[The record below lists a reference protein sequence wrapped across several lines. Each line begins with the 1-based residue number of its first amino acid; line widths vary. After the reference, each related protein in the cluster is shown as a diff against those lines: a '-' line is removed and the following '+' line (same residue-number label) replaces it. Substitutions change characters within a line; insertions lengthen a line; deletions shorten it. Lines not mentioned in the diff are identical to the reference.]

1 VALSRADFAHP
12 AEADF
17 ARLLDFYRITWAY
30 EPRRFPILWNE
41 LGEPVEFFT
50 PDFYLPEYNL
60 YLEVTVVKP
69 KLQTRKNRKVR
80 LLREAHPEVRIKLF
94 TRRDIERIFSRLGI
108 AS

>member
-1 VALSRADFAHP
+1 MSRADFAHP

-17 ARLLDFYRITWAY
+17 ARLLDFYRIAWAY
-30 EPRRFPILWNE
+30 EPRCFPIVWSDR
-41 LGEPVEFFT
+41 GEPIEFFT

-60 YLEVTVVKP
+60 YVEVTVLRP

-80 LLREAHPEVRIKLF
+80 LLRESHPEVRIKLLN
-94 TRRDIERIFSRLGI
+94 RRDVERLLSRIGI